1 MVVIVLIELCSLFK
15 KVALGLSYG
24 SFDKLPSG
32 AFSILPG
39 KTVKYCKALGK
50 LGNIVDKTLVSF

>member
-15 KVALGLSYG
+15 KVALGLFYG

-32 AFSILPG
+32 AFSILLS
-39 KTVKYCKALGK
+39 KTLKYCKALGK
-50 LGNIVDKTLVSF
+50 LRNIVDKAFVSF